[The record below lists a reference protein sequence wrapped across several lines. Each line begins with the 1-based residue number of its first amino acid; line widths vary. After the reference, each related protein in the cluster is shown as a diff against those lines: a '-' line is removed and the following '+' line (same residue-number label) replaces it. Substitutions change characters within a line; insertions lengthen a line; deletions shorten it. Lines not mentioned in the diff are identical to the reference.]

1 MSQPSAPALAQPLI
15 WMDLE
20 MTGLDPDRDRI
31 LEIAVVLTDGQLE
44 AIHEGPDLVLHQS
57 EETLAAMD
65 DWNTSHHGASGLVEV
80 VRSSELDEAA
90 VQREVLE
97 WLRARCPAKVAPLA
111 GNSVHQDR
119 AFLRRWMPEL
129 HDFLHYRNV
138 DVSTVKE
145 LMRRWHPE
153 VLMGAP
159 VKAGNHRAL
168 GDIRESIAELLH
180 YRKTGFVPKSPESC
194 Q

>member
-1 MSQPSAPALAQPLI
+1 MAWSQPLV

-20 MTGLDPDRDRI
+20 MSGLDPDRDRV

-44 AIHEGPDLVLHQS
+44 HVEEGPDLVIHQT
-57 EETLAAMD
+57 EVVLANMD
-65 DWNTSHHGASGLVEV
+65 EWNTHHHGTSGLVALVQESAVDEDQAQRV
-80 VRSSELDEAA
+80 VLD
-90 VQREVLE
+90 
-97 WLRARCPAKVAPLA
+97 WLRERCPAGVAPLA

-145 LMRRWHPE
+145 LMRRWHPD
-153 VLMGAP
+153 VLACAP
-159 VKAGNHRAL
+159 AKAGGHRAL
-168 GDIRESIAELLH
+168 DDIRESILELRH
-180 YRKTGFVPKSPESC
+180 YRKAGFVPKP
-194 Q
+194 